1 MYNFLKTQIMKYR
14 LNKFL
19 SLVTIVITILLI
31 TSCEKD
37 PDNLTLNITNNSTQT
52 ITSYTVETG
61 SVNMSEDP
69 VYVNSITKNDAI
81 EPGATTKV
89 IIEVPEN
96 GTGAF
101 EIVKLIVTVDGQEYE
116 DEDSFLFYN
125 DQGNTTVSNANIYD
139 SNDGSGGVYITI
151 GIVW

>member
-1 MYNFLKTQIMKYR
+1 MKNR
-14 LNKFL
+14 FSQLL
-19 SLVTIVITILLI
+19 PLVTIAIIFFLI
-31 TSCEKD
+31 TGCEKD
-37 PDNLTLNITNNSTQT
+37 PDSLTLNITNNSTQT

-69 VYVNSITKNDAI
+69 VYVNSIVKNNSI

-96 GTGAF
+96 GSGAF
-101 EIVKLIVTVDGQEYE
+101 EIVKLIVTVDGKEYE

-139 SNDGSGGVYITI
+139 SLDGSGGVYITI

>member
-1 MYNFLKTQIMKYR
+1 MKNRFSQI
-14 LNKFL
+14 LP
-19 SLVTIVITILLI
+19 LVTIVIIFFLI

-37 PDNLTLNITNNSTQT
+37 PDSLTLNITNNSTQS

-69 VYVNSITKNDAI
+69 VYENSIIKNNSIA
-81 EPGATTKV
+81 PGATTKV
-89 IIEVPEN
+89 IIEVPKN

-101 EIVKLIVTVDGQEYE
+101 EIVKLIVTVDGKEYE

-139 SNDGSGGVYITI
+139 SLDESGGVYITI

>member
-1 MYNFLKTQIMKYR
+1 MKNRFSQI
-14 LNKFL
+14 LPLLTIAIIFFL
-19 SLVTIVITILLI
+19 STA
-31 TSCEKD
+31 CDKD
-37 PDNLTLNITNNSTQT
+37 PDSLTLNITNNSTQT
-52 ITSYTVETG
+52 VTGYKVETG

-69 VYVNSITKNDAI
+69 VYINSIVKNNSIA
-81 EPGATTKV
+81 PGATTKV

-96 GTGAF
+96 GTGSF
-101 EIVKLIVTVDGQEYE
+101 EIVKLTVTVNGNEYE

-139 SNDGSGGVYITI
+139 SLDGNGGVYITI